1 VVCRHEVVGYVWRRG
16 HKSHL
21 YYKKVVLDTTKD
33 AYLVTHTENV
43 ELEYEKW
50 GKCQK
55 QIRLSS
61 WNENTIRGICRA

>member
-43 ELEYEKW
+43 KIEYEK
-50 GKCQK
+50 GRKCQK
-55 QIRLSS
+55 QKVD
-61 WNENTIRGICRA
+61 EG